1 MAAPQGGSQGERA
14 MPIRPG
20 LLEILVRPEARQTG
34 ALASEASLE
43 ELHRE
48 IGGEGLRKRRGERVT
63 APIAE
68 GLVREDGRILYP
80 IDDGIPVMLI
90 EESIELA

>member
-1 MAAPQGGSQGERA
+1 
-14 MPIRPG
+14 MPISPD
-20 LLEILVRPEARQTG
+20 LLEILICQETRQPVS
-34 ALASEASLE
+34 LASDAILAK
-43 ELHRE
+43 LNRE
-48 IGGEGLRKRRGERVT
+48 IAEERLRNRGGERVT
-63 APIAE
+63 SPITE